1 MKSNTLT
8 IIKKEFARF
17 FGDRQL
23 FFTAVIMPGLLIYI
37 VYSLMGNG
45 INKMVTEGANEV
57 VTMRVENMPPS
68 MAPLLQSIDSNLV
81 VVEQSFTDEEIA
93 QLEDK
98 ELNAVLLRFPA
109 GFDGIVFSGATPP
122 CPPQGGTDDTIC
134 RPPQGG
140 TDDTICPI
148 PEGMCV
154 SLPNVEIY
162 YNSTN
167 NASSRVY
174 MIVNTMLSN
183 YGRPFT
189 VNVPQTPEQHFDQAS
204 DESIGA
210 MIWGKILPMLIM
222 MMLFSGVMAI
232 APSSIAGEK
241 ERGTI
246 ATLLVTPMRRND
258 LALGKIVSLS
268 GIALL
273 SGISSFIGIA
283 LSLPKMIQPEGS
295 SDMGMNTPDASI
307 FAFHYTTNDYV
318 ALLLVI
324 IASVLIM
331 ASAVSL
337 LSALAKDV
345 KNAGTMVTPFMLVVM
360 LAGLMPMFQEGATE
374 SMLLYIVPFYNSIEV
389 MTAIFSHEMQWV
401 PLAITL
407 ASNVVYTGIAVWAM
421 TRLFNSEKVMFSR

>member
-23 FFTAVIMPGLLIYI
+23 LFTTVIMPGLLIYI
-37 VYSLMGNG
+37 VYSFMGNG
-45 INKMVTEGANEV
+45 IQKMVTEGSEEV

-68 MAPLLQSIDSNLV
+68 LAPLMSSIDSSLV
-81 VVEQSFTDEEIA
+81 VVEQSFSDEDIK

-98 ELNAVLLRFPA
+98 ELNAVLLRFPEN
-109 GFDGIVFSGATPP
+109 FESRIHSDNSELSE
-122 CPPQGGTDDTIC
+122 CPENIA
-134 RPPQGG
+134 
-140 TDDTICPI
+140 
-148 PEGMCV
+148 
-154 SLPNVEIY
+154 LPNVELY

-167 NASSRVY
+167 NASSRVF
-174 MIVNTMLSN
+174 MIVSTLLNN

-189 VNVPQTPEQHFDQAS
+189 VNVPQTEGQRFDQAT
-204 DESIGA
+204 DDNIGA
-210 MIWGKILPMLIM
+210 MIWSKILPMLIM

-258 LALGKIVSLS
+258 LALGKIISLS

-295 SDMGMNTPDASI
+295 SDMGINGPDASI
-307 FAFHYTTNDYV
+307 LSFHYTTNDYLV
-318 ALLLVI
+318 LLLVI
-324 IASVLIM
+324 FASVLIM

-360 LAGLMPMFQEGATE
+360 LAGLLPMFQNGASET
-374 SMLLYIVPFYNSIEV
+374 MLVYLIPFYNSIEV
-389 MTAIFSHEMQWV
+389 MTAVFSHEMQWMPV
-401 PLAITL
+401 LVTV
-407 ASNVVYTGIAVWAM
+407 ASNVVYTGVAVWGM
-421 TRLFNSEKVMFSR
+421 TRMFNSEKIMFSR

>member
-23 FFTAVIMPGLLIYI
+23 LFTTVIMPGLLIYI
-37 VYSLMGNG
+37 IYSLMGTG
-45 INKMVTEGANEV
+45 IQKMINEGANEV
-57 VTMRVENMPPS
+57 VTMRVENMPQS
-68 MAPLLQSIDSNLV
+68 MEPILSSIDSSIVIVNQPFS
-81 VVEQSFTDEEIA
+81 EADIA

-98 ELNAVLLRFPA
+98 EINALLMRFPVEFDSLVTSGYA
-109 GFDGIVFSGATPP
+109 GDSVPT
-122 CPPQGGTDDTIC
+122 
-134 RPPQGG
+134 
-140 TDDTICPI
+140 
-148 PEGMCV
+148 
-154 SLPNVEIY
+154 VEIY

-167 NASSRVY
+167 NAASRVNL
-174 MIVNTMLSN
+174 IVSTMLNN

-189 VNVPQTPEQHFDQAS
+189 VSELDQAS
-204 DESIGA
+204 NDSIGA
-210 MIWGKILPMLIM
+210 MIWSKILPMLII

-246 ATLLVTPMRRND
+246 ATLLVTPMRRNE
-258 LALGKIVSLS
+258 LALGKIISLS

-283 LSLPKMIQPEGS
+283 LSLPKMV
-295 SDMGMNTPDASI
+295 GMEENVDLG
-307 FAFHYTTNDYV
+307 FHYTTSDYF

-324 IASVLIM
+324 FASVLIM

-360 LAGLMPMFQEGATE
+360 LAGLLPMFQNGASE
-374 SMLLYIVPFYNSIEV
+374 NMIVYLIPFYNSIEV
-389 MTAIFSHEMQWV
+389 MTAVFSHEMQWATV
-401 PLAITL
+401 FVTL
-407 ASNVVYTGIAVWAM
+407 VSDIAYTGIAVWGL
-421 TRLFNSEKVMFSR
+421 TRMFNSEKVMFSR

>member
-23 FFTAVIMPGLLIYI
+23 LFTTVIMPGLLIYI
-37 VYSLMGNG
+37 IYSLMGTG
-45 INKMVTEGANEV
+45 IQKMISEGANEV
-57 VTMRVENMPPS
+57 VTLQVENMPAS
-68 MAPLLQSIDSNLV
+68 MAPLFNSIDSNLV
-81 VVEQSFTDEEIA
+81 VTEQSITDDDIKMLEEKDVNSVII
-93 QLEDK
+93 
-98 ELNAVLLRFPA
+98 RFPED
-109 GFDGIVFSGATPP
+109 FDETIALGATSDSVPA
-122 CPPQGGTDDTIC
+122 
-134 RPPQGG
+134 
-140 TDDTICPI
+140 
-148 PEGMCV
+148 
-154 SLPNVEIY
+154 VEIY

-167 NASSRVY
+167 NAASRVH
-174 MIVNTMLSN
+174 MVVSTVLNN
-183 YGRPFT
+183 YARPFT
-189 VNVPQTPEQHFDQAS
+189 VSELDQAS

-210 MIWGKILPMLIM
+210 MIWSKILPMLII

-246 ATLLVTPMRRND
+246 ATLLVTPLRRNE

-268 GIALL
+268 CIALL

-283 LSLPKMIQPEGS
+283 LSLPKMVGMEGGT
-295 SDMGMNTPDASI
+295 DLG
-307 FAFHYTTNDYV
+307 FHYTTSDYI

-324 IASVLIM
+324 FASVLIM

-360 LAGLMPMFQEGATE
+360 LAGLLPMFQDGASTN
-374 SMLLYIVPFYNSIEV
+374 LIIYLIPFYNSIEV
-389 MTAIFSHEMQWV
+389 MTAVFAHEMDWMPV
-401 PLAITL
+401 IVTMT
-407 ASNVVYTGIAVWAM
+407 SNMVYTGIAVWAL
-421 TRLFNSEKVMFSR
+421 TRMFNSEKVMFSR

>member
-23 FFTAVIMPGLLIYI
+23 LFTTVIMPGLLIYI
-37 VYSLMGNG
+37 IYSLMGTG
-45 INKMVTEGANEV
+45 IQSMITEGQNEV
-57 VTMRVENMPPS
+57 VTMRVENMPES
-68 MAPLLQSIDSNLV
+68 LAPVFNTMDSSLV
-81 VVEQSFTDEEIA
+81 VVQQPVSEADIA

-98 ELNAVLLRFPA
+98 EINAVLVRFPEHFEEAMA
-109 GFDGIVFSGATPP
+109 GMQVADSG
-122 CPPQGGTDDTIC
+122 
-134 RPPQGG
+134 
-140 TDDTICPI
+140 
-148 PEGMCV
+148 M
-154 SLPNVEIY
+154 LPNVEIY

-167 NASSRVY
+167 NAASRVY
-174 MIVNTMLSN
+174 MAVSAMLGN
-183 YGRPFT
+183 IGRTFT
-189 VNVPQTPEQHFDQAS
+189 VNVPQEEGQRFDQAS

-210 MIWGKILPMLIM
+210 MIWSKILPMLII

-246 ATLLVTPMRRND
+246 ATLLVTPMRRNE

-283 LSLPKMIQPEGS
+283 LSLPKMIAVEGA
-295 SDMGMNTPDASI
+295 DGAADAASMLG
-307 FAFHYTTNDYV
+307 FHYTTNDYL

-324 IASVLIM
+324 LASVLIM

-360 LAGLMPMFQEGATE
+360 LAGLLPMFQNGASTN
-374 SMLLYIVPFYNSIEV
+374 MGVYLIPFYNSIEV
-389 MTAIFSHEMQWV
+389 MTAVFSHELVWTTV
-401 PLAITL
+401 LVTL
-407 ASNVVYTGIAVWAM
+407 VSNVVYTGIAVWGL
-421 TRLFNSEKVMFSR
+421 TRMFNSEKVMFSK